1 MCKYFSE
8 EFRMSTMS
16 DVLPPSNQEA
26 LPPGPTVP
34 PKNQAAIERLRK
46 RMEGYREMQT
56 SRLPEYEQTMNHMNS
71 QQMQDT
77 LTLRQKFLESKA
89 KKPNKKS
96 SSGSGSADKMKHD
109 MSGSGS
115 TVAQMNGRM
124 QFHPPPSHNGPPM
137 VQNMNGPPMG
147 LNGPPHNSPM
157 HQNGPSNMMNHGP
170 TGPSHNKRPLEDDSS
185 NIKSETAKRLNL
197 DNGNISDQNFIK
209 REPSPL
215 ETKFNP
221 GPSSAAKPPASQASP
236 GPDVKPNVNS
246 LNQEMKDSAALSQSE
261 PKAQLP
267 DRSDNKEEFK
277 AEVSDSLKQEDTL
290 GDLDL
295 KDFDFDGMNADSL
308 QDLMDDLP
316 ENFIDDFDFE
326 NSKIASD
333 DKESENISNCEP
345 SENGQHS
352 TVSSC
357 HSSSSSSTSNSVS
370 QSSLTSTASTPAAE
384 TLKMMAQQ
392 HQHPPSSQPGPGQN
406 FPSGGPGPMPGYQ
419 PPNSA
424 MSSGGQ
430 PPSDSTANMMSGVGP
445 GGPRMPHQGNQD
457 GDPRLRA
464 AASQRFRLGNPNSIA
479 NNMGSA
485 GPGMMPN
492 QRVAQMGNNNMMGN
506 MAGNQPGMGGNM
518 QMMNQQ
524 QVSPTVHRNVCR
536 HYNYISRCTR
546 VTQAWAR

>member
-1 MCKYFSE
+1 
-8 EFRMSTMS
+8 MSTMS
-16 DVLPPSNQEA
+16 DVLPSSNQEA

-71 QQMQDT
+71 QQMQET
-77 LTLRQKFLESKA
+77 LALRQKFLESKA

-96 SSGSGSADKMKHD
+96 SSSVGGGGGDNKMKHD
-109 MSGSGS
+109 MSS
-115 TVAQMNGRM
+115 TAPANMNGIM
-124 QFHPPPSHNGPPM
+124 QFHPPPPSHNGPPM
-137 VQNMNGPPMG
+137 VPNMNGPGPGMV
-147 LNGPPHNSPM
+147 NGPM
-157 HQNGPSNMMNHGP
+157 QHQNGPSSVMNHGP
-170 TGPSHNKRPLEDDSS
+170 LPSHNKRPLEDDSS
-185 NIKSETAKRLNL
+185 NIQSETAKRLNL

-221 GPSSAAKPPASQASP
+221 GGGNYGGPQVPQAPPSAAKPPARQVSP
-236 GPDVKPNVNS
+236 GPDIKPNV
-246 LNQEMKDSAALSQSE
+246 KDLAGLSQSE
-261 PKAQLP
+261 SKAQLP
-267 DRSDNKEEFK
+267 DRSETKEDFK

-333 DKESENISNCEP
+333 DKESENISNSET
-345 SENGQHS
+345 SGENGQHS
-352 TVSSC
+352 TAPSC
-357 HSSSSSSTSNSVS
+357 HSSSSSSSSSSTSQPVNVSSGNSG
-370 QSSLTSTASTPAAE
+370 TAGTPAAQ

-392 HQHPPSSQPGPGQN
+392 HQQPPSSQPGP
-406 FPSGGPGPMPGYQ
+406 FPSGGPAMHPNSSLPAGYQ
-419 PPNSA
+419 PPPNSA
-424 MSSGGQ
+424 MSAGG
-430 PPSDSTANMMSGVGP
+430 PPASSLPNNSDAPANMMGGP
-445 GGPRMPHQGNQD
+445 GGARMQGPQD

-479 NNMGSA
+479 NNMGSGGGA
-485 GPGMMPN
+485 GMMAN
-492 QRVAQMGNNNMMGN
+492 QRVAQMGNNNMMAN
-506 MAGNQPGMGGNM
+506 MGGNQPGMGGNM

-524 QVSPTVHRNVCR
+524 QVRRSIIFIIFLIFRP
-536 HYNYISRCTR
+536 
-546 VTQAWAR
+546 

>member
-1 MCKYFSE
+1 
-8 EFRMSTMS
+8 MSTMS
-16 DVLPPSNQEA
+16 DVLPSSNQEA

-46 RMEGYREMQT
+46 RMEGYREMQN

-71 QQMQDT
+71 QQMQET
-77 LTLRQKFLESKA
+77 LALRQKFLESKA

-96 SSGSGSADKMKHD
+96 SSSVGGGSGDKMKHD
-109 MSGSGS
+109 MSS
-115 TVAQMNGRM
+115 TAPSNMNGIM
-124 QFHPPPSHNGPPM
+124 QFHPPPPSHNGPPM
-137 VQNMNGPPMG
+137 VPNMNGPG
-147 LNGPPHNSPM
+147 LGVNGPM
-157 HQNGPSNMMNHGP
+157 QHQNGPGSMMNHGP
-170 TGPSHNKRPLEDDSS
+170 PGGPPSHNKRPLEDDSS
-185 NIKSETAKRLNL
+185 NIQSETAKRLNL

-221 GPSSAAKPPASQASP
+221 GGGNYGAPAQGPPSQSSP
-236 GPDVKPNVNS
+236 GPDIKPNV
-246 LNQEMKDSAALSQSE
+246 KDLAGGLSQSE
-261 PKAQLP
+261 SKAQLP
-267 DRSDNKEEFK
+267 DRSETKEDFK

-333 DKESENISNCEP
+333 DKESENISNSET
-345 SENGQHS
+345 SGENGQHS
-352 TVSSC
+352 TAPPC
-357 HSSSSSSTSNSVS
+357 HSSSSSSSTSSTSQPVSV
-370 QSSLTSTASTPAAE
+370 TSGTAGTPAAE

-392 HQHPPSSQPGPGQN
+392 HQQPPSSQPGP
-406 FPSGGPGPMPGYQ
+406 FPTGGPGPGMHPNSSMPAGYQ
-419 PPNSA
+419 PPPSA
-424 MSSGGQ
+424 MTSGG
-430 PPSDSTANMMSGVGP
+430 PPASSLPNNPETPANMMGGP
-445 GGPRMPHQGNQD
+445 GGPRMQGPQD

-479 NNMGSA
+479 NNMGST

-524 QVSPTVHRNVCR
+524 QVSPTGHRNVCR